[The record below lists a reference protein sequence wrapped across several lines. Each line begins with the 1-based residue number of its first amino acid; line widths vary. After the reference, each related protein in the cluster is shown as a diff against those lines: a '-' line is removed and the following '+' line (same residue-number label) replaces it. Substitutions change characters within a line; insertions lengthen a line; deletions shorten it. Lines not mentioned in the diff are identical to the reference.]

1 MASPRISVWL
11 RRGFAVPGGRGAG
24 GVVLGDGFLDQ
35 LAGERR
41 LLGVGPVVG
50 RERRL
55 HPGDVGRVVEV
66 HFRDLLQAAG
76 GAFLDAD
83 EASLAVGGADR
94 VVAGLADVAHD
105 AHVGADDV
113 AVVAAVADAAAH
125 AAVGLRDRL
134 LAAVGQ
140 GDLHLLAAAALPGR
154 AERRLG
160 PGGVPEIGRVQA

>member
-24 GVVLGDGFLDQ
+24 GVVLGDRFLDQ

-76 GAFLDAD
+76 RAFLHAD

-94 VVAGLADVAHD
+94 VVPVLADVAHD

-113 AVVAAVADAAAH
+113 AVVAAVADPAAH
-125 AAVGLRDRL
+125 TGGRLRHLL
-134 LAAVGQ
+134 LATF
-140 GDLHLLAAAALPGR
+140 
-154 AERRLG
+154 G
-160 PGGVPEIGRVQA
+160 PGEP